1 MSIESAFDIQQ
12 IKNSSV
18 RQKNALQAEWQET
31 IAVAGRG
38 NDMSTALLADLQLD
52 EERYPSMLPNV
63 VLALNY
69 RNRVNAG
76 VTGHSGKAATSNGSG
91 LNTGLTAAGLSSYCV
106 TDWSH

>member
-38 NDMSTALLADLQLD
+38 SDVSPNLPVDLQLD
-52 EERYPSMLPNV
+52 EKSYPSMLPNV

-69 RNRVNAG
+69 RNRINQGAVNQ
-76 VTGHSGKAATSNGSG
+76 SGKAPQLSVCGTS
-91 LNTGLTAAGLSSYCV
+91 AGLSSYCI

>member
-38 NDMSTALLADLQLD
+38 NDGSANLPADLQLD
-52 EERYPSMLPNV
+52 EKHYPSMLPNV

-69 RNRVNAG
+69 RNRINQGAVNQ
-76 VTGHSGKAATSNGSG
+76 SGKAPQLSGCLTS
-91 LNTGLTAAGLSSYCV
+91 AGLSSYCV
-106 TDWSH
+106 SDWSH

>member
-1 MSIESAFDIQQ
+1 MSIESAFDIQL

-38 NDMSTALLADLQLD
+38 NDVSPAVLADLQLD
-52 EERYPSMLPNV
+52 DERYPSMLPNV

-69 RNRVNAG
+69 RNRVNQGALNQ
-76 VTGHSGKAATSNGSG
+76 SGKAPQLSG
-91 LNTGLTAAGLSSYCV
+91 CGNNAGVSSYHV